1 MPIRFCVNCDDRIAN
16 SQNFVNECS
25 SLKRRYA
32 NPCVDD
38 EIFSRNRSACS
49 NRNEKR
55 FVLLCYVKSEIV
67 MSFVPP
73 FFNAVRR

>member
-1 MPIRFCVNCDDRIAN
+1 MN

-32 NPCVDD
+32 NSCVDD
-38 EIFSRNRSACS
+38 EIFFRNRSACS
-49 NRNEKR
+49 NRDEKR
-55 FVLLCYVKSEIV
+55 FVLLRYVKSEIV